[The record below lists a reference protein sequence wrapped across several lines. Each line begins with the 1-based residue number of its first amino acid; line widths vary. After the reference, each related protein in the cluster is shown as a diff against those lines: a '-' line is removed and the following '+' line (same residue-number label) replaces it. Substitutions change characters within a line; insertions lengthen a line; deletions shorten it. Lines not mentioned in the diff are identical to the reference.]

1 MQDNVTK
8 HFKNGMHGLKQN
20 IHHLELKRKK
30 HHPRFGPKIGM
41 DNNEYI
47 EDFVDS
53 IPDDVWVDLATFHRR
68 DLEKICVA
76 LTLDLYFLENEGTS
90 NR

>member
-1 MQDNVTK
+1 
-8 HFKNGMHGLKQN
+8 
-20 IHHLELKRKK
+20 
-30 HHPRFGPKIGM
+30 M